1 MSKVYAVV
9 DSNGILAALP
19 DEEAARNLLNQ
30 TAYRRDDMIEE
41 MLCDVGIVM
50 QDSEYYREVTTGLM
64 VRNEDDFL
72 SLVTLTYINRSK

>member
-1 MSKVYAVV
+1 MSQVYAVV

-19 DEEAARNLLNQ
+19 DREAARDFINQ
-30 TAYRRDDMIEE
+30 TAYRRDDVLEQ
-41 MLCDVGIVM
+41 MLCDVGMMM
-50 QDSEYYREVTTGLM
+50 QDDEYYREVTPGLW